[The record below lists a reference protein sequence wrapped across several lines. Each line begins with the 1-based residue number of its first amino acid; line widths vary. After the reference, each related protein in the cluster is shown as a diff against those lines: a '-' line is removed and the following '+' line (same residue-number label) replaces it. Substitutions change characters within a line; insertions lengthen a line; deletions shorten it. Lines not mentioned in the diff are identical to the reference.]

1 MGRTLK
7 RVPLNFDWPLNTI
20 WYGYYSSY
28 CHDSDYSAGGCD
40 NCKRFATLKGIAL
53 TSYGCP
59 DFEPFLGPPKGEGF
73 QLWET
78 TTEGSPVSPVFET
91 LDELCEW
98 CESNYTVI
106 AVMKVSKEQWKE
118 MLDADFVYAKVGNAV
133 FI

>member
-7 RVPLNFDWPLNTI
+7 RVPLNFDWPLNKI

-28 CHDSDYSAGGCD
+28 CHDSDYSAGGCE
-40 NCKRFATLKGIAL
+40 NCKHFATLEGIGF
-53 TSYGCP
+53 TEYGCP
-59 DFEPFLGPPKGEGF
+59 DFEPFIGPPEGECY

-78 TTEGSPVSPVFET
+78 TTEGSPVSPVFKT

-98 CESNYTVI
+98 CESNYTVF
-106 AVMKVSKEQWKE
+106 ADMKASKEQWKE
-118 MLDADFVYAKVGNAV
+118 MLDDDFVHAKIGNAV

>member
-1 MGRTLK
+1 MGRELK

-20 WYGYYSSY
+20 WYGYYCSY
-28 CHDSDYSAGGCD
+28 CHDNSAGGCE
-40 NCKRFATLKGIAL
+40 NCKRFATLKGIGF
-53 TSYGCP
+53 TEYGCP
-59 DFEPFLGPPKGEGF
+59 DFEPYTGPPKGDGF

-98 CESNYTVI
+98 CESNYTVFADI
-106 AVMKVSKEQWKE
+106 KVSKEQWKE
-118 MLDADFVYAKVGNAV
+118 MLDAGFVYGKVGNAI

>member
-28 CHDSDYSAGGCD
+28 CHDSDYSAGGCE
-40 NCKRFATLKGIAL
+40 NCKRFATLKGIGF
-53 TSYGCP
+53 TEYGCP
-59 DFEPFLGPPKGEGF
+59 DFEPFVGPPKGDGF

-78 TTEGSPVSPVFET
+78 TSEGSPVSPVFKT

-98 CESNYTVI
+98 CEDNYTVF
-106 AVMKVSKEQWKE
+106 ADMKASKKQWKE
-118 MLDADFVYAKVGNAV
+118 MLDADFVHAKIGNAV

>member
-1 MGRTLK
+1 MDIIPVIAMTVIIAREVAITVNG
-7 RVPLNFDWPLNTI
+7 
-20 WYGYYSSY
+20 SQ
-28 CHDSDYSAGGCD
+28 
-40 NCKRFATLKGIAL
+40 TLKGIAL

-98 CESNYTVI
+98 WLYGARTNEGPCKKISG
-106 AVMKVSKEQWKE
+106 
-118 MLDADFVYAKVGNAV
+118 AKTR
-133 FI
+133 

>member
-1 MGRTLK
+1 MGRALK
-7 RVPLNFDWPLNTI
+7 RVPLNFDWPLNKI
-20 WYGYYSSY
+20 WYGYYSNY

-98 CESNYTVI
+98 CESNYTVF
-106 AVMKVSKEQWKE
+106 ADMKVSKEQWKE
-118 MLDADFVYAKVGNAV
+118 MLDADFVHAKVGNAV